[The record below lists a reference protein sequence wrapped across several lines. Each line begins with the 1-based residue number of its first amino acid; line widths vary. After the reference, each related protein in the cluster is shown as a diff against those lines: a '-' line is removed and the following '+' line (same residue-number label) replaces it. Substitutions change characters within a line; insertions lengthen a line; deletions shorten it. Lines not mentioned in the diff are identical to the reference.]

1 MKTSVKWALSV
12 FPDRLCNGLCGKDYE
27 ILSSRAPGE
36 ASGIV
41 TFRGDGG
48 RTAQA
53 LGRLAAADIVV
64 SARAGGVRVSPH
76 HYNSEDE
83 IDHIVATL
91 P

>member
-1 MKTSVKWALSV
+1 MLDETSS
-12 FPDRLCNGLCGKDYE
+12 
-27 ILSSRAPGE
+27 
-36 ASGIV
+36 IV
-41 TFRGDGG
+41 TFHGDGG
-48 RTAQA
+48 RTALA
-53 LGRLAAADIVV
+53 LDRLAAADILV